1 MVLAFTTTTNAGGT
15 LKLNRLTKR
24 VQDLLQITKLYTVF
38 DVHDSNFDHLPHI
51 EIDRGDVS
59 AIKAA
64 SALPVILSLR
74 NDRIRVELGVEDD
87 VYRVQTDEASRG
99 SKVIIA
105 RPHVFAAS
113 KRTQLHAE
121 VREFEELVNSR
132 YASES
137 DIHRF
142 FEEHPNF
149 LLGQEYRQL
158 HSKILLERD
167 EAGPLIPDFMLQPF
181 DDDLCDLL
189 ELKLPHEPIVVGRAN
204 RKRFSSAV
212 QEAVAQLRT
221 YRDYFDDRSRREE
234 IQRRYGIRAYR
245 PRMAVV
251 IGRLTAMDPIEY
263 RRIADGQKEV
273 RIMTYDDLLKRAR
286 RFLVV

>member
-1 MVLAFTTTTNAGGT
+1 
-15 LKLNRLTKR
+15 
-24 VQDLLQITKLYTVF
+24 
-38 DVHDSNFDHLPHI
+38 
-51 EIDRGDVS
+51 
-59 AIKAA
+59 
-64 SALPVILSLR
+64 
-74 NDRIRVELGVEDD
+74 
-87 VYRVQTDEASRG
+87 
-99 SKVIIA
+99 
-105 RPHVFAAS
+105 
-113 KRTQLHAE
+113 
-121 VREFEELVNSR
+121 
-132 YASES
+132 
-137 DIHRF
+137 
-142 FEEHPNF
+142 
-149 LLGQEYRQL
+149 
-158 HSKILLERD
+158 
-167 EAGPLIPDFMLQPF
+167 MLQPF